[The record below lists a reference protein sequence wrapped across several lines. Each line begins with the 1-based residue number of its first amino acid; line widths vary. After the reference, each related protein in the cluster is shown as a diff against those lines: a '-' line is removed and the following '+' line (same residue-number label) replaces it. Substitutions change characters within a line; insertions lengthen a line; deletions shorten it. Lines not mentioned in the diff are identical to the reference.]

1 MDPKTLSL
9 ANLEA
14 FDPRAKAGRP
24 NRRFLCPFCHGD
36 RKQDDAHRCLSV
48 NVNTGA
54 WVCPRCNSKGLL
66 MEYRTHRPELGNKGQ
81 PKRKPSPFTLQPKAP
96 PAPDTPTDR
105 GYDYGAILRAVKPL
119 DGSPAAAYLAKRG
132 IPFELIPTGAR
143 IRYMPASPSL
153 KIRESVAF
161 GLIDSKG
168 QPVGLQL
175 RNIEG
180 DFKTTRKGPDGPFCF
195 ATPGALE
202 ASRPIVTEAPI
213 DALTL
218 AACGYPAVA
227 TCGTSFPDDLAAL
240 FVLRSVVL
248 AHDADPPGDKAAETA
263 AAKLQTFG
271 ASCIRLKPEGAKD
284 WNEYAQ
290 RYGLDALRRVLDD
303 LLKPTPPANAN
314 TAPNTAPEGDK
325 APAVD
330 PFADDDEITTDSL
343 RAAIETV
350 FPESRQDR
358 HSAPSARPDHFK
370 HAKPSTPSAN
380 AILGANSPIGDGWTI
395 IYTQA
400 DLERIL
406 QTVCP
411 VPDHL
416 ARSVRFWDVR
426 IMRAWAWLDWCNRYS
441 RQTDAP
447 KIEAVTEAVA
457 YVIARWKAESRQIQQ
472 AA

>member
-1 MDPKTLSL
+1 
-9 ANLEA
+9 
-14 FDPRAKAGRP
+14 
-24 NRRFLCPFCHGD
+24 
-36 RKQDDAHRCLSV
+36 
-48 NVNTGA
+48 
-54 WVCPRCNSKGLL
+54 
-66 MEYRTHRPELGNKGQ
+66 MEYRTNPENSAVRGQ
-81 PKRKPSPFTLQPKAP
+81 AKQTKKPSPFTLPPQKEAP
-96 PAPDTPTDR
+96 ILDTPKDR
-105 GYDYGAILRAVKPL
+105 GYDYAAILRAVKPL
-119 DGSPAAAYLAKRG
+119 DGSPAAAYLARRG
-132 IPFELIPTGAR
+132 IPFEMIPAGAR
-143 IRYMPASPSL
+143 VRYMPASQPL
-153 KIRESVAF
+153 KLRESVAF
-161 GLIDSKG
+161 GLTDAQG

-180 DFKTTRKGPDGPFCF
+180 DFKPIYKSREGPFCF

-202 ASRPIVTEAPI
+202 AKRPIITEAPI

-227 TCGTSFPDDLAAL
+227 TCGTSFSGDLAAL
-240 FVLRSVVL
+240 FILRSVVL
-248 AHDADPPGDKAAETA
+248 AHDADSAGDKAAESA
-263 AAKLQTFG
+263 AAKLHTFG

-284 WNEYAQ
+284 WNAYAQ
-290 RYGLDALRRVLDD
+290 LYGLDALRRVLDD

-314 TAPNTAPEGDK
+314 TAPNTTPEGNK

-330 PFADDDEITTDSL
+330 PFGDDDELNPASL

-350 FPESRQDR
+350 FPESRQDG
-358 HSAPSARPDHFK
+358 HSAPSARLDHLK
-370 HAKPSTPSAN
+370 QAKPSTPSAN
-380 AILGANSPIGDGWTI
+380 AILGAKSPIGDARATI
-395 IYTQA
+395 HTPA

-441 RQTDAP
+441 RHTDAP
-447 KIEAVTEAVA
+447 KIEAVNEATA
-457 YVIARWKAESRQIQQ
+457 YVIARWQAESRQIQQ